1 MVPDHQDDEAQWGVN
16 HMDGGEQQGS
26 GHFVLQRRKAALVL
40 FSVTLIWGAT
50 FIWMKQL
57 LNALET
63 PLEVH
68 GTVSVVAF
76 LVGARFAMALALM
89 LVTVPGSRRSLN
101 DPAIQRGGLLL
112 GGLML
117 VGFFSQMVA
126 LEDINPSTS
135 AFLTSLYVVM
145 TALITSRMDG
155 HLPTRALLWGVML
168 ATLGAGFIEGPPHV
182 SWGVAELVTV
192 LSALFFAFHIVATQ
206 HWTTEHDPLPL
217 TLVSFAVV
225 ACGAFALTLITAASP
240 LTLITDVLG
249 QPGVWLPLVCL
260 GVGGSFFCLLALNMY
275 QRHLHP
281 VHAAVLYTFEPVW
294 ATLFGLVLGL
304 VPFTWWMVAGGGV
317 LVLGNIVVELSAT
330 KAEDVGPGENPSKTE
345 GVSSA

>member
-1 MVPDHQDDEAQWGVN
+1 M
-16 HMDGGEQQGS
+16 
-26 GHFVLQRRKAALVL
+26 L

-57 LNALET
+57 LNALDE
-63 PLEVH
+63 PLATH
-68 GTVSVVAF
+68 GAVSVVAF
-76 LVGARFAMALALM
+76 LVGARFALALVLM
-89 LVTVPGSRRSLN
+89 LVAVPGSRRSLN
-101 DPAIQRGGLLL
+101 EPSIRRGGLVL

-126 LEDINPSTS
+126 LDDINPSTS

-145 TALITSRMDG
+145 TALITSRIDG

-168 ATLGAGFIEGPPHV
+168 ATLGAGFIEGPPHL
-182 SWGVAELVTV
+182 SWGLAELVTV

-217 TLVSFAVV
+217 TVVSFAVV
-225 ACGAFALTLITAASP
+225 AGGAFTLTAITASSP
-240 LTLITDVLG
+240 LGLVADVLG
-249 QPGVWLPLVCL
+249 QPGVWWPLICL
-260 GVGGSFFCLLALNMY
+260 GVGGSFFCLLALNVY

-304 VPFTWWMVAGGGV
+304 VPFTWWMIVGGSV
-317 LVLGNIVVELSAT
+317 LVFGNIVVELSVT
-330 KAEDVGPGENPSKTE
+330 GAENEVAGENP
-345 GVSSA
+345 

>member
-1 MVPDHQDDEAQWGVN
+1 M
-16 HMDGGEQQGS
+16 
-26 GHFVLQRRKAALVL
+26 L

-57 LNALET
+57 LNALDE
-63 PLEVH
+63 PLAIH

-76 LVGARFAMALALM
+76 LVGARFALALGLM
-89 LVTVPGSRRSLN
+89 LVAVPGSRRSLN
-101 DPAIQRGGLLL
+101 EPNIRRGGLVL

-126 LEDINPSTS
+126 LDDINPSTS

-145 TALITSRMDG
+145 TALITSRIDG

-168 ATLGAGFIEGPPHV
+168 ATLGAGFIEGPPHL
-182 SWGVAELVTV
+182 SWGLAELVTV

-217 TLVSFAVV
+217 TVVSFAVV
-225 ACGAFALTLITAASP
+225 AGGAFTLTAITASSP
-240 LTLITDVLG
+240 LGLVADVLG
-249 QPGVWLPLVCL
+249 QPGVWWPLICL
-260 GVGGSFFCLLALNMY
+260 GVGGSFFCLLALNVY

-304 VPFTWWMVAGGGV
+304 VPFTWWMIVGGSV
-317 LVLGNIVVELSAT
+317 LVFGNIVVELSVT
-330 KAEDVGPGENPSKTE
+330 GAENEVASENP
-345 GVSSA
+345 

>member
-1 MVPDHQDDEAQWGVN
+1 MA
-16 HMDGGEQQGS
+16 GGEQQAS
-26 GHFVLQRRKAALVL
+26 GHFVPARRKAALVL

-57 LNALET
+57 LNALDE
-63 PLEVH
+63 PLAIH

-76 LVGARFAMALALM
+76 LVGARFALALVLM
-89 LVTVPGSRRSLN
+89 LVAVPGSRRSLN
-101 DPAIQRGGLLL
+101 EPNIRRGGLVL

-126 LEDINPSTS
+126 LDDINPSTS

-145 TALITSRMDG
+145 TALITSRIDG

-168 ATLGAGFIEGPPHV
+168 ATLGAGFIEGPPHL
-182 SWGVAELVTV
+182 SWGLAELVTV

-217 TLVSFAVV
+217 TVVSFAVV
-225 ACGAFALTLITAASP
+225 AGGAFTLTAITASSP
-240 LTLITDVLG
+240 LGLVADVLG
-249 QPGVWLPLVCL
+249 QPGVWWPLICL
-260 GVGGSFFCLLALNMY
+260 GVGGSFFCLLALNVY

-304 VPFTWWMVAGGGV
+304 VPFTWWMIVGGSV
-317 LVLGNIVVELSAT
+317 LVFGNIVVELSVT
-330 KAEDVGPGENPSKTE
+330 GAENEVAGENP
-345 GVSSA
+345 

>member
-1 MVPDHQDDEAQWGVN
+1 M
-16 HMDGGEQQGS
+16 
-26 GHFVLQRRKAALVL
+26 L

-57 LNALET
+57 LNALDE
-63 PLEVH
+63 PLAIH

-76 LVGARFAMALALM
+76 LVGARFALALVLM
-89 LVTVPGSRRSLN
+89 LVAVPGSRRSLN
-101 DPAIQRGGLLL
+101 EPNIRRGGLVL

-126 LEDINPSTS
+126 LDDINPSTS

-145 TALITSRMDG
+145 TALITSRIDG

-168 ATLGAGFIEGPPHV
+168 ATLGAGFIEGPPHL
-182 SWGVAELVTV
+182 SWGLAELVTV

-217 TLVSFAVV
+217 TVVSFAVV
-225 ACGAFALTLITAASP
+225 AGGAFTLTAITASSP
-240 LTLITDVLG
+240 LGLVADVLG
-249 QPGVWLPLVCL
+249 QPGVWWPLICL
-260 GVGGSFFCLLALNMY
+260 GVGGSFFCLLALNVY

-304 VPFTWWMVAGGGV
+304 VPFTWWMIVGGSV
-317 LVLGNIVVELSAT
+317 LVFGNIVVELSVT
-330 KAEDVGPGENPSKTE
+330 GAENEVASENP
-345 GVSSA
+345 